1 MKKPIL
7 LLLLFVILALLV
19 TSAARA
25 QPAPG
30 RMVVPPA
37 MLEKVNR
44 EAEATLLRLYRVSP
58 RAQAL
63 VARAFGV
70 LVVPGLR
77 ADGGI
82 LGVAYGRGV
91 LIEATGQRTY
101 YNVIA
106 GPAGAILGLD
116 GKAVILF
123 FSDHEPL
130 RAFLA
135 APGWV
140 EGENGTIQI
149 LDETAM
155 TGPRAPAIAPIAGFI
170 LSVDRIVRGLSLS
183 GSQFVKVPLFMCQ
196 EAVPPCG
203 DEAAAR
209 RVP

>member
-7 LLLLFVILALLV
+7 LLLLLVILVLLA

-25 QPAPG
+25 QPAAG
-30 RMVVPPA
+30 RTAVPPA
-37 MLEKVNR
+37 MLDRVDR
-44 EAEATLLRLYRVSP
+44 EAEATLLRLYRISP

-63 VARAFGV
+63 VAGAFGV

-91 LIEATGQRTY
+91 LIEASGERTY

-116 GKAVILF
+116 GKAVVLF

-149 LDETAM
+149 LDEKALAGSRVPT
-155 TGPRAPAIAPIAGFI
+155 TAPIAGFI
-170 LSVDRIVRGLSLS
+170 LAADRLARGLSLS
-183 GSQFVKVPLFMCQ
+183 GSQFIKVPLFLCQ
-196 EAVPPCG
+196 DVVQPCVDG
-203 DEAAAR
+203 PSR
-209 RVP
+209 P

>member
-7 LLLLFVILALLV
+7 LLLLFLLLALLL

-30 RMVVPPA
+30 TLAVPPA
-37 MLEKVNR
+37 MLDRIDR
-44 EAEATLLRLYRVSP
+44 EAEATLARLYRLSP
-58 RAQAL
+58 PAQAL

-91 LIEATGQRTY
+91 LIEASGERTY

-116 GKAVILF
+116 GKAVVLF
-123 FSDHEPL
+123 FSAHDAL

-135 APGWV
+135 GPGWI

-149 LDETAM
+149 LDESAM
-155 TGPRAPAIAPIAGFI
+155 AGPRAPTVAQIAGFI
-170 LSVDRIVRGLSLS
+170 LSTDRLLRGLSLS
-183 GSQFVKVPLFMCQ
+183 GSQFIKVPLVM
-196 EAVPPCG
+196 CG
-203 DEAAAR
+203 DAATACAGDR
-209 RVP
+209 ASR